1 MKRLFKFLSL
11 ILALAPCALLL
22 CGCERASIELSE
34 MMIIQGLGIDVD
46 GDKII
51 ATVEM
56 LNNLQSSAVGGDD
69 TGERRTRVFTSSGE
83 SISEAVN
90 NITLKCGNA
99 PLYAHARVVVLGKSA
114 AKKDIS
120 DILDFFERDYNT
132 KPSMLICIAKD
143 CTAEEVI
150 GANVTDNGV
159 KSEVLEGI
167 LKTGNKLSLVPKI
180 RVVDAVTVME
190 EETSS
195 LKLPAISV
203 IKNKDNDEFRLS
215 GCAVFNKDNDF
226 VSYIDEKDSSSML
239 YLDGRVEKGSL
250 DVTLENGRR
259 VSMLIVSSH
268 SKYNIEIKDGLPV
281 FNLKIK
287 LYADL
292 NEFGGGDFGA
302 VDVKSLKEISKNAE
316 KSLEEQVKSCTAL
329 LKDELGCDAARLGKR
344 LSLKNGRYYN
354 EVKDNWDDVY
364 KKSTVNV
371 TAEVIIRRTGDEG
384 FYSAKIMY

>member
-1 MKRLFKFLSL
+1 MKRLFKCLLL

-150 GANVTDNGV
+150 GANVTENGV

-316 KSLEEQVKSCTAL
+316 KSLEEQVRGCTAL

-344 LSLKNGRYYN
+344 LSLKNGWYYN